1 MEFQALKQNK
11 LKTEDHL
18 SNTCSDNLGHY
29 SPAIIFS
36 FTLQAVYKQHLIQT
50 TGSHQVAPF

>member
-18 SNTCSDNLGHY
+18 SNTCSNNLGHVGRR
-29 SPAIIFS
+29 I
-36 FTLQAVYKQHLIQT
+36 
-50 TGSHQVAPF
+50 SHALESYP